1 MDSGKV
7 LLIINP
13 VAGHRAARR
22 ALYPLVQRL
31 CEGGQ
36 MATVYA
42 TSAPGQA
49 RSVAEARGGDFARVI
64 CCGGDGTLNEV
75 LDGLLRAGVRVPV
88 GYVPTGTTN
97 DLAHALRLPTKL
109 SRAMELAVTGPV
121 RDHDVGLLCEKQ
133 LFDYVASFGAF
144 VQTAYATPQR
154 LKNALGRTAYFVCGL
169 PEVFAL
175 RPRRLTL
182 VADGQRLEGDFYFG
196 SISNSTRIAGLIDL
210 DRAGV
215 VFDDGKLEVLLI
227 RRPPTPRALR
237 DLARGRF
244 DERYFVFL
252 HAQEVEMRFT
262 VPTEWTAD
270 GERAGLLT
278 QVRARCLPRAVQ
290 LVAPAR

>member
-1 MDSGKV
+1 M
-7 LLIINP
+7 
-13 VAGHRAARR
+13 
-22 ALYPLVQRL
+22 
-31 CEGGQ
+31 
-36 MATVYA
+36 
-42 TSAPGQA
+42 
-49 RSVAEARGGDFARVI
+49 
-64 CCGGDGTLNEV
+64 

-252 HAQEVEMRFT
+252 HAREVEMRFT

-278 QVRARCLPRAVQ
+278 QVCARCLPRAVQ